1 MTLDGLSQAT
11 GTRLQIKLHDCHWP
25 TPAARLPPGPR
36 WNTLIKTRMIAINPI
51 ATERIVCMAH
61 PTHEVN
67 MKGSLLVVS
76 LTLLI
81 FLATGCSSSGQFSSV
96 NLTNVELSE
105 NNYRIVATSVSGEAT
120 AGYLLGISFGNGSNQ
135 ATLALVRV
143 KGEGLLYKEALENLW
158 DNFEQEYGSP
168 EGRKLALVNVRY
180 DTDNLNLLVYT
191 KPKISIRADIVEFI
205 E

>member
-1 MTLDGLSQAT
+1 
-11 GTRLQIKLHDCHWP
+11 
-25 TPAARLPPGPR
+25 
-36 WNTLIKTRMIAINPI
+36 
-51 ATERIVCMAH
+51 
-61 PTHEVN
+61 
-67 MKGSLLVVS
+67 MKGSLQVMS

-81 FLATGCSSSGQFSSV
+81 FLATGCSSSGQFSSM

-105 NNYRIVATSVSGEAT
+105 NNYRIVATNVSGEAT
-120 AGYLLGISFGNGSNQ
+120 AGYLLGLSFGNGSNQ

-143 KGEGLLYKEALENLW
+143 EGEGLLYKEALENLW

-168 EGRKLALVNVRY
+168 EGRQLALVNVRY

-191 KPKISIRADIVEFI
+191 KPKVSIRADIVEFI

>member
-1 MTLDGLSQAT
+1 
-11 GTRLQIKLHDCHWP
+11 
-25 TPAARLPPGPR
+25 
-36 WNTLIKTRMIAINPI
+36 
-51 ATERIVCMAH
+51 
-61 PTHEVN
+61 

-105 NNYRIVATSVSGEAT
+105 SNYRIVATSVSGEAT

-143 KGEGLLYKEALENLW
+143 EGEGLLYKEALENLW

-168 EGRKLALVNVRY
+168 EGRQLALVNVRY

-191 KPKISIRADIVEFI
+191 KPKVSIRADIVEFI